1 MEAESLWSEWGCL
14 LPQSVCAGSGCE
26 LSQPEGKRT
35 SLPVLIQHK
44 AHSAVT
50 GDLSVFLS
58 DSFLS
63 KHFPCLSQ

>member
-1 MEAESLWSEWGCL
+1 MEVESLWSEWGWL

-26 LSQPEGKRT
+26 LAQPEGKRI

-50 GDLSVFLS
+50 GDLNVFLG

-63 KHFPCLSQ
+63 EHFLCLSQ